1 MKALIIVSHG
11 SRIERANTE
20 MNELANEIGKL
31 AESDF
36 ITVRH
41 AFLEFVDP
49 SLYQQIQDLVARGV
63 TRIVLFPLFL
73 AAGKH
78 VMVDLPKIVEEAQ
91 EKYPEVHF
99 ELTVH
104 LGEIAGL
111 KELILNEVMTI
122 H

>member
-11 SRIERANTE
+11 SRIENANHE
-20 MNELANEIGKL
+20 MVELAGEIGKL

-36 ITVRH
+36 HTVRH
-41 AFLEFVDP
+41 AFLEFVEP
-49 SLYQQIQDLVARGV
+49 SLEQQIENLMELGINRV
-63 TRIVLFPLFL
+63 VLFPLFL

-78 VMVDLPKIVEEAQ
+78 VAVDLPRILEEAKQ
-91 EKYPEVHF
+91 RYPEVGF

-104 LGEIAGL
+104 LGDVDGL
-111 KELILNEVMTI
+111 KEIILNEVMTI